1 MALNQVT
8 LQGIVP
14 NNDKFQIDVR
24 FGDDGNVSVLRA
36 PMAVRRN
43 WKPKDE
49 QYYASDIIWITAFG
63 HTANFM
69 NTYLKKGEPFVITG
83 HLVTS
88 TFEKDGKNIT
98 RTDVIVDNY
107 MFIDGARSGGSDD
120 SNFENFADDT
130 KAEASGDNDILGLGL

>member
-14 NNDKFQIDVR
+14 NNDKFQIDVK

-120 SNFENFADDT
+120 SNFENFADNT

>member
-14 NNDKFQIDVR
+14 NNDKFQIDVK

-63 HTANFM
+63 HTAIFM
-69 NTYLKKGEPFVITG
+69 NTYLKKGEPFVIAG
-83 HLVTS
+83 HLAIS
-88 TFEKDGKNIT
+88 TFEKDGKNII
-98 RTDVIVDNY
+98 RTDVIVDKY
-107 MFIDGARSGGSDD
+107 MFIDGARSGGSDN
-120 SNFENFADDT
+120 SNFENFTDDT

>member
-14 NNDKFQIDVR
+14 NNDKFQIDVK
-24 FGDDGNVSVLRA
+24 FGDDGNVSVFRA

-120 SNFENFADDT
+120 SNFENFADNT

>member
-14 NNDKFQIDVR
+14 NNDKFQIDVK
-24 FGDDGNVSVLRA
+24 FGDDGNISVLRA

-83 HLVTS
+83 HLATS

-107 MFIDGARSGGSDD
+107 MFIDGVRSGGSDD

-130 KAEASGDNDILGLGL
+130 KAESSGDNDILGLGL